1 MVKKILNGAEAA
13 AEAMRQIEPDVVAA
27 YPITPQTP
35 IVETFSKFCA
45 DGKVKTEMIRV
56 ESEHSAM
63 SACIGASAAGA
74 RVMTASSSVG
84 LSYMFET
91 LGVASGMR
99 LPIVMNMA
107 NRALS
112 GPINIHCDHSDTMGS
127 RDAGWIQIFSEN
139 SQEAYDNLIMAIRIA
154 ESAYLPVIVTTDGF
168 IISHAMENI
177 NVLPDDEVTKYI
189 GEIKPPY
196 RLLDTDNPI
205 TVGALDFTDFYF
217 EHKRS
222 QSEAMRK
229 SKEIIVQVSREFS
242 QKYGGDYSLFESYKM
257 EDAEVAII
265 LLGSTAGTAKAA
277 VDSMRTKGVKAG
289 LVKIRVFRPFPEEEL
304 CGVLSKVKVVGVMDR
319 SESMNGIGGPV
330 YEEVRS
336 ALYDSESR
344 PKIVDFIYGLGGRDI
359 FVEDIEK
366 VFGSLSEID
375 KTGKV
380 NEKIA
385 YVGLRDKC
393 EIKTGS
399 ILEPSVK

>member
-1 MVKKILNGAEAA
+1 L
-13 AEAMRQIEPDVVAA
+13 
-27 YPITPQTP
+27 
-35 IVETFSKFCA
+35 
-45 DGKVKTEMIRV
+45 
-56 ESEHSAM
+56 
-63 SACIGASAAGA
+63 
-74 RVMTASSSVG
+74 
-84 LSYMFET
+84 
-91 LGVASGMR
+91 R
-99 LPIVMNMA
+99 LPIVMPDV

-112 GPINIHCDHSDTMGS
+112 SPINIHCDHSDTMGS